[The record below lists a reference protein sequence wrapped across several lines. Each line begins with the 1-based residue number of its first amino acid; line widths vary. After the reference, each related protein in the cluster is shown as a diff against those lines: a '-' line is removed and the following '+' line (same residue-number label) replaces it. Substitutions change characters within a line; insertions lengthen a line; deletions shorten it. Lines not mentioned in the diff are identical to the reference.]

1 MREVAGIDA
10 ERQHAEPASGGIA
23 ALRGNL
29 PFALLFAGLVALYW
43 AWILSFP
50 VFPTQDGPIHLYYAQ
65 VLSKLH
71 SGPSVFSNYFAIRYP
86 IPPYAV
92 HYLILLTLYYL
103 VTPVMAEKLV
113 ICLIIALTSYGF
125 LHLVR
130 SMSRASSPLALL
142 GIPLSLGWTIGMGFH
157 NYGLSLGLSLFAISF
172 WIRARDRD
180 SNRYRATFVAFTIAM
195 LFTHPVPL
203 LMTLMVAWTDLFLS
217 AWFTFRS
224 GGGYSFFRGRSQKAG
239 LWSLLAASSTLVY
252 IALFVSGSRT
262 SENLHHR
269 LFQGGMLRDLLH
281 GRPLLLVSGTLGANL
296 YLLLLFGLAGVGIF
310 LAARNLRENWR
321 RKSVNGSTS
330 VALAA
335 IALPI
340 FYPLIPRSIN
350 GSDFFADRLVVYI
363 WFFLIAV
370 MTPAFAA
377 STPRAKTLAA
387 VVSTVVSLWVMFIYD
402 SNIRKVSGA
411 MDRLEHASLAA
422 PGPRGVFIDPPIV
435 PVSGH
440 LTYDPYIWS
449 AARYFR
455 NTNTIMMNAPWL
467 DLPILPIEAKD
478 GLLATRFPGSVFT
491 FPDRFAG
498 MLINDEK
505 VRTSIANQ
513 LDFILFMGFSGDKP
527 GSRDR
532 VIEQKW
538 PYSWTCSREDWFA
551 LCKPV
556 Q

>member
-1 MREVAGIDA
+1 MPEEAGTRV
-10 ERQHAEPASGGIA
+10 ERQPAESALGGIA

-29 PFALLFAGLVALYW
+29 LFVALVALYC

-71 SGPSVFSNYFAIRYP
+71 SGPSVFNNYFAIRYP

-92 HYLILLTLYYL
+92 HYLILLTLYHF
-103 VTPVMAEKLV
+103 VTAVMAEKLV
-113 ICLIIALTSYGF
+113 ICLIVVLTSYGF

-130 SMSRASSPLALL
+130 SVSHASSPLALL

-180 SNRYRATFVAFTIAM
+180 SNRYRVMFVVFTMAM

-203 LMTLMVAWTDLFLS
+203 LMTLLVAWADFFI
-217 AWFTFRS
+217 AACFAFRS
-224 GGGYSFFRGRSQKAG
+224 GEGSSFFRTRSQKAG
-239 LWSLLAASSTLVY
+239 LWSLFTASLTLVY

-269 LFQGGMLRDLLH
+269 LLQGGMLRDLLH
-281 GRPLLLVSGTLGANL
+281 GRPLLLVSGTLGTGL
-296 YLLLLFGLAGVGIF
+296 YLLLLFCLAGVGIF
-310 LAARNLRENWR
+310 LAARNLREDWR
-321 RKSVNGSTS
+321 TKNSNGRTS

-335 IALPI
+335 IALAI

-363 WFFLIAV
+363 WYFLIAI
-370 MTPAFAA
+370 MTPAFSAA
-377 STPRAKTLAA
+377 APRVKTLAEVLSVA
-387 VVSTVVSLWVMFIYD
+387 LSLWVLLIYD
-402 SNIRKVSGA
+402 SDVRKISIV

-422 PGPRGVFIDPPIV
+422 PGPRGVFIDPPVV

-467 DLPILPIEAKD
+467 DLPILPIEAKKT
-478 GLLATRFPGSVFT
+478 LLAARFPGSVLT

-498 MLINDEK
+498 KLINDGA
-505 VRTSIANQ
+505 VRTRIANQ
-513 LDFILFMGFSGDKP
+513 LDFMLFMGFSGDKP
-527 GSRDR
+527 ESRDR

-556 Q
+556 R